1 MEKAMENTIIAKN
14 IDYRLS
20 LKSFFKDK
28 FRYYN
33 NCYLVPFSEILHF
46 KRQIFDYI
54 YQSCGIQCSKLQ
66 KCHGHKF
73 IEYIELIYQFN
84 RSCILRKKIYFQYFL
99 FKNFTLTSNKIQLKP
114 TKIKSWQMV
123 PSDKKLIHNLTY
135 SERLSFLK

>member
-1 MEKAMENTIIAKN
+1 MENTVIAKN
-14 IDYRLS
+14 IDYRLT

-28 FRYYN
+28 FRYYQ
-33 NCYLVPFSEILHF
+33 NCYLIPFSEILHF

-73 IEYIELIYQFN
+73 IEYIELIYGFN
-84 RSCILRKKIYFQYFL
+84 RFCILQKKIYFEYFL
-99 FKNFTLTSNKIQLKP
+99 FKKFTLTTDKMTLKP
-114 TKIKSWQMV
+114 TKIKSWQMI
-123 PSDKKLIHNLTY
+123 PTDKKLIHNLTY

>member
-66 KCHGHKF
+66 KCNGHKF

-114 TKIKSWQMV
+114 TKIKSWLMV

>member
-1 MEKAMENTIIAKN
+1 MENTIIAKN

-66 KCHGHKF
+66 KCNGHKF

-114 TKIKSWQMV
+114 TKIKSWLMV